1 MQLWDTTGPKMTLT
15 GAVAKTISPSGLIAM
30 VATCGLLVSACGSS
44 NSSSKASVTPSPAP
58 KAKLITSVD
67 ACTLVTAT
75 DASTAAGVTVTDIGA
90 SSGAQT
96 PGACLYG
103 SADFMTT
110 VIVEAQVYPSASAAA
125 SISPETLAAAL
136 KRGNATGTAKVVTGI
151 GDKAVEYTFTSS
163 GTGGT
168 VIIAFKSNV
177 VIIIAVTPSTD
188 PTAVE
193 NLARTAVSHLPST

>member
-1 MQLWDTTGPKMTLT
+1 
-15 GAVAKTISPSGLIAM
+15 
-30 VATCGLLVSACGSS
+30 
-44 NSSSKASVTPSPAP
+44 
-58 KAKLITSVD
+58 
-67 ACTLVTAT
+67 
-75 DASTAAGVTVTDIGA
+75 
-90 SSGAQT
+90 
-96 PGACLYG
+96 
-103 SADFMTT
+103 

-193 NLARTAVSHLPST
+193 NLARTAVSHLPSS